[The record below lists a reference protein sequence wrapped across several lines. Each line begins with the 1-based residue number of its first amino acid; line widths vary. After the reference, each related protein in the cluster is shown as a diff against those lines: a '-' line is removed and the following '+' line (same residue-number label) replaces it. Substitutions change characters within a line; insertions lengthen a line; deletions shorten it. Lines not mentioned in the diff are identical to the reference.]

1 VGIGVP
7 SWGKL
12 TGGGI
17 CDHSYPSST
26 KVENELSY
34 TSSPHMCFHG
44 VDRHTFTFTQE
55 YLLASGQILN
65 LLNISLQETFL
76 LVVSIILIIFF

>member
-1 VGIGVP
+1 VGTGVP

-12 TGGGI
+12 IGVGFV
-17 CDHSYPSST
+17 T

-65 LLNISLQETFL
+65 FLNISLQETFL
-76 LVVSIILIIFF
+76 LVVAIILIIFF